1 MRSATYFV
9 ILQTILFYM
18 VEVKIVM
25 AEHFRMDGG
34 ATFGVVPK
42 SLWEKSWP
50 AGDDNLVDY
59 VCRSL
64 LVLDGDRRILIDT
77 GIGDK
82 QSQKFLEHQHL
93 SGNDTLEKS
102 LAIHGFSTEDITD
115 VLFTHLHY
123 DHCGGAVR
131 RNENHDGFVHVFP
144 HAEYWCSQRQWDW
157 AMNPNVR
164 EAGAFFS
171 ENLLPLEE
179 CGRLHK
185 IGEETRFSEHIRLLQ
200 VHGHTDGQLI
210 PVIDSNG
217 RTLVFMADF
226 IPSAGHIPLPWVPA
240 YDTRPL
246 LTMKE
251 KEVFLDEAV
260 QGNYILFFEHPA
272 HHEAATLKRTEKG
285 VRVDRIAP
293 LAELLS

>member
-1 MRSATYFV
+1 
-9 ILQTILFYM
+9 
-18 VEVKIVM
+18 M

-42 SLWEKSWP
+42 PLWEKHWP
-50 AGDDNLVDY
+50 AREDNLVDY
-59 VCRSL
+59 GCRCL
-64 LVLDGDRRILIDT
+64 LVIDGNRRILIDT

-82 QSQKFLEHQHL
+82 QSEKFLEHQHL
-93 SGNDTLEKS
+93 FGNDSLEKS
-102 LAIHGFSTEDITD
+102 LAAHGVPPDDITD

-131 RNENHDGFVHVFP
+131 WNETRESVVHVFP
-144 HAEYWCSQRQWDW
+144 RASYWCSQRQWDW

-164 EAGAFFS
+164 EAASYFK
-171 ENLLPLEE
+171 ENLQPLDES
-179 CGRLHK
+179 GRLHK
-185 IGEETRFSEHIRLLQ
+185 IGAETRFSDHVRLLQ

-210 PVIDSNG
+210 PMIDING

-246 LTMKE
+246 LSMQE
-251 KEVFLDEAV
+251 KEQFLDEAV

-272 HHEAATLKRTEKG
+272 HHEAATLKRTDKG